1 MELLKNISTIL
12 SIIISVCAVLTL
24 ISKGFRNLITR
35 LFKSSNN
42 DITKIKESVEKISS
56 VISVLEEHS
65 KQQCRDTIKDIY
77 YKYYEKKKIPLYER
91 KTADKTYDLYVHKFN
106 GNSYVELLYS
116 EIIKWEIDTS
126 YLDIEKDDDE

>member
-1 MELLKNISTIL
+1 MYFMQMWTEQNFIFRFCSHIRAIILRKNI
-12 SIIISVCAVLTL
+12 
-24 ISKGFRNLITR
+24 R
-35 LFKSSNN
+35 
-42 DITKIKESVEKISS
+42 

-77 YKYYEKKKIPLYER
+77 YRYYEKKKIPLYER

-126 YLDIEKDDDE
+126 YLDIEKDDE

>member
-12 SIIISVCAVLTL
+12 SIIISCCAVLTL

-35 LFKSSNN
+35 LFKSNNN
-42 DITKIKESVEKISS
+42 DIIKIKESVEKISS

-77 YKYYEKKKIPLYER
+77 YRYYEKKKIPLYER
-91 KTADKTYDLYVHKFN
+91 KTVDKTYDLYVHKFN

>member
-42 DITKIKESVEKISS
+42 DIAKIKESVEKISS

-77 YKYYEKKKIPLYER
+77 YKYYKKKKIPLYER